1 MGGYVIILFYCITCI
16 VSALYM
22 LNTGMY
28 GGEAYS
34 VGRVHFS
41 FIEIIVHLLI
51 VVLGYFCIYR
61 FYNRTKDK
69 KTKYKIKYNLSNRLT
84 LHLILYFVF
93 LSFVRL

>member
-51 VVLGYFCIYR
+51 VVLGYFAYIDFIIEQR
-61 FYNRTKDK
+61 
-69 KTKYKIKYNLSNRLT
+69 IKRRNIR
-84 LHLILYFVF
+84 
-93 LSFVRL
+93 